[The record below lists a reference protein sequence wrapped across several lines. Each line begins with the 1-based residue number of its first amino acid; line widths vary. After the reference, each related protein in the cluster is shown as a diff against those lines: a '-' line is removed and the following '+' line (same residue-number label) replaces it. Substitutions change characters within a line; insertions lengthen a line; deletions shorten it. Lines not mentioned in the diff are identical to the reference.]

1 MGLDVYLYKAKKQLP
16 IIWEDD
22 TENDD
27 GYLEVFDELQ
37 EVEFTR
43 WESYKL
49 WVELGLSGICN
60 RMAREFEQVFGYKP
74 DYEEFYTLKTKD
86 IKTLVLNI
94 ANIIFSN
101 NEDLDLY
108 MELGLKLNKLLDLR
122 STGYN
127 IYFQMTV

>member
-16 IIWEDD
+16 IIYED
-22 TENDD
+22 TSEFDD
-27 GYLEVFDELQ
+27 GYLEVFDELK

-49 WVELGLSGICN
+49 WVELGLAGICN
-60 RMAREFEQVFGYKP
+60 RMAKEFEQVFGYKP

-86 IKTLVLNI
+86 IKNLIVNLAPIVFND
-94 ANIIFSN
+94 
-101 NEDLDLY
+101 NEDLNMY
-108 MELGLKLNKLLDLR
+108 MELGLKLNKLLHLR
-122 STGYN
+122 ATGHK